1 MGNVYYRTNVL
12 GINGSCGDQL
22 AIELWPDIKKGT
34 LYKNEVCLSFDAFV
48 ISS

>member
-1 MGNVYYRTNVL
+1 MGNAYYRTNVL

-22 AIELWPDIKKGT
+22 AIGISPGIKKGT
-34 LYKNEVCLSFDAFV
+34 LYENEVCLSFDAFE